1 MIVVAVVIV
10 YLIVSTV
17 LFLFP
22 TIIHCDHGN
31 KMGSLK
37 ISAHRGGAGEFIE
50 NTMPA
55 FNHSV
60 QLGVDMLEI
69 DVQETKDSV
78 IVISHD
84 NDMYRST
91 GQKGLISETLFND
104 LPPYSNHLFL
114 QFDRVQCVSSQADYS
129 FVKLDDLFEYHK
141 EIIIHIDTK
150 DGKPSL
156 VNSVSELIVKHDRL
170 KNTVWGNMSEAK
182 NDLCYS
188 VNPDITMFMSIRKV
202 IFTYLMFYLGLI
214 GFYPMKESV
223 FDIPMPS
230 SILEQFRDVLS
241 GWQKILVHITHFLM
255 MNRVLFWHLRRRGIK
270 VVVFVLNKEESFSA
284 AEKYNVDGIM
294 TDFPSRLIKYHNDKK
309 ENNASDVGE
318 TSQILGKEEE

>member
-1 MIVVAVVIV
+1 MIIVAIVIV
-10 YLIVSTV
+10 YLIVSTA

-22 TIIHCDHGN
+22 TIIHRNHGN
-31 KMGSLK
+31 KVGSLK

-55 FNHSV
+55 FHHSV

-78 IVISHD
+78 VVISHD

-91 GQKGLISETLFND
+91 GQKGLISETLFQD
-104 LPPYSNHLFL
+104 LPPYSNNLFL
-114 QFDRVQCVSSQADYS
+114 QFDRVQCTSSQSDFS
-129 FVKLDDLFEYHK
+129 FVKLDDLFECHK
-141 EIIIHIDTK
+141 EIVIHIDTK

-156 VNSVSELIVKHDRL
+156 VNRVSEIIVKHDRL
-170 KNTVWGNMSEAK
+170 KNTVWGNMSEVK

-214 GFYPMKESV
+214 GFFPLKESV
-223 FDIPMPS
+223 LDIPMPS
-230 SILEQFRDVLS
+230 AILKQFSDVLS
-241 GWQKILVHITHFLM
+241 GWQKMLVHIAHFLM
-255 MNRVLFWHLRRRGIK
+255 MNRLLFWHLRRRGIK
-270 VVVFVLNKEESFSA
+270 VVVFVLNKEESFSV

-294 TDFPSRLIKYHNDKK
+294 TDFPSRLIKYHSDKK
-309 ENNASDVGE
+309 DSSGSDAGE
-318 TSQILGKEEE
+318 TSQILGRVQE